1 MKIGIVTPA
10 PPKSTRGN
18 RITAERWAKLLRALG
33 HRVTISGNYVN
44 QQVDLLIA
52 LHARRSHPSIL
63 RFRKEHPE
71 KPVVLALTGTDVYRD
86 IHRNPQAQRSLELA
100 DRIVVLQPHALREL
114 KRAEQKKARVIYQS
128 VKTSARVRKPRRSEE
143 NNFDVCVIGHLRP
156 VKDSFRA
163 AMAARGLPKHSRI
176 RIIQI
181 GGALSNQMAQRARRE
196 LQVNPRFEWR
206 GEVTRARALRL
217 LNQSRLCV
225 ISSRMEGGANVLTE
239 AVVAGVPVLASRIA
253 GNIGILGDHYAG
265 LFSVGATAELR
276 HLMLRAETD
285 REFLRKLRRQIAKLA
300 SLFTPARE
308 RRAWKQLIGELTP
321 GPRYGARQIQ

>member
-33 HRVTISGNYVN
+33 HRVTISEKYVN

-52 LHARRSHPSIL
+52 LHARRSQASIL
-63 RFRKEHPE
+63 RFREEHPE
-71 KPVVLALTGTDVYRD
+71 KPIILALTGTDVYRD
-86 IHRNPQAQRSLELA
+86 IHQNAEARRSLELA
-100 DRIVVLQPHALREL
+100 DGIVVLQPHAMREL
-114 KRAEQKKARVIYQS
+114 KPAEQKKARVIYQS
-128 VKTSARVRKPRRSEE
+128 VKPSARVRKPRRSQE

-163 AMAARGLPKHSRI
+163 AMAARRLPKHSRI
-176 RIIQI
+176 RIVQI
-181 GGALSNQMAQRARRE
+181 GGALSKQMAQRARRE
-196 LQVNPRFEWR
+196 LQINPKFQWL
-206 GEVTRARALRL
+206 GEVPRARALRI

-225 ISSRMEGGANVLTE
+225 ISSRMEGGANVLSE

-253 GNIGILGDHYAG
+253 GNIGILGEHYAG
-265 LFSVGATAELR
+265 LFAFGATAELR
-276 HLMLRAETD
+276 DLMLRVETD
-285 REFLRKLRRQIAKLA
+285 REFRGKLSRLITKFA

-308 RRAWKQLIGELTP
+308 RRAWKQLIAELTP
-321 GPRYGARQIQ
+321 GRSA